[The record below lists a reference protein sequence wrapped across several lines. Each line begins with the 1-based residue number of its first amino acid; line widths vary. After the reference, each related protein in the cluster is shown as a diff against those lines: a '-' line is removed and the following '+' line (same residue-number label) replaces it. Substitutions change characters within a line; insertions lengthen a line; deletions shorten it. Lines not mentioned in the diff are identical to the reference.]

1 MHAFQA
7 MTMPE
12 TPPESLDDTHMRRR
26 RLRRPLPLWL
36 RVMVFLVGWVVV
48 LIGVAGLVLPGPG
61 IPTIIAGAAI
71 LSIVSEATYNLT
83 RKSLQRWP
91 SIWSRV
97 EAFRERLHDRLHAFA
112 HRKG

>member
-1 MHAFQA
+1 MS
-7 MTMPE
+7 TPDS
-12 TPPESLDDTHMRRR
+12 PPESPDDTLFRRR

-36 RVMVFLVGWVVV
+36 RVMVFLAGWIVV
-48 LIGVAGLVLPGPG
+48 LIGIAGLVLPGPG

-71 LSIVSEATYNLT
+71 LSIVSEATYELT

-91 SIWSRV
+91 FIWDRV
-97 EAFRERLHDRLHAFA
+97 EAFRERIHDRLHRFA